1 MMLFSVYIVAG
12 HFLFMNSSSQK
23 PGDVVR
29 IKTPFFPAS
38 HGVCYMRFWYYM
50 FGATNIGPLKVWRE
64 RERERERERGRD
76 SFYIEKTLWLHVIF
90 YYNHNNEI
98 LKMS

>member
-64 RERERERERGRD
+64 RERERERERKREEEIP
-76 SFYIEKTLWLHVIF
+76 STLKKPFGFMPFFIIITTMK
-90 YYNHNNEI
+90 Y
-98 LKMS
+98 

>member
-64 RERERERERGRD
+64 RERERERERGRER
-76 SFYIEKTLWLHVIF
+76 FLLH
-90 YYNHNNEI
+90 
-98 LKMS
+98 